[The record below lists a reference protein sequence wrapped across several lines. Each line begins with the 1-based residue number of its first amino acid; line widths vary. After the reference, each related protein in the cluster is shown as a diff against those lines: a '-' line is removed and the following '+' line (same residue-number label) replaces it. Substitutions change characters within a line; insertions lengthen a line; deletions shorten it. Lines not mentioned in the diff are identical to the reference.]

1 MIAPRRAVAAL
12 GTVALVAAVGLG
24 SLPVTIHPS
33 AVLPN
38 VLRAALPSA
47 FQKAELSCGSVARPH
62 RPELGGGVLQS
73 LAATLRVECT
83 KAVRDRM
90 WSTFWVALGGVT
102 MMVISGVGFSGM
114 ARRRRRQ
121 PGGPTTLP
129 PPTAGTIARMGIG
142 AVLLLTSLTSMNAC
156 SESQRTAA
164 AFCSTMKS
172 EQSRIL
178 AQFNS
183 SKDAAAGQNDA
194 FANALMGVGAT
205 VQALGEL
212 RTYFHKLSAVAPK
225 EIEEQTK
232 LVADWYDD
240 QVKSSKGAIS
250 NPLGTLASSALDGI
264 MISGPMNT
272 VNKFALQNC
281 GQSV

>member
-1 MIAPRRAVAAL
+1 MIAARRAVAAT
-12 GTVALVAAVGLG
+12 GTVAIVAAVGLG

-47 FQKAELSCGSVARPH
+47 FQKAQLSCGSVARPH

-90 WSTFWVALGGVT
+90 WTTFWVALGGVA
-102 MMVISGVGFSGM
+102 MMVIAGVGFSGM

-129 PPTAGTIARMGIG
+129 PPTAGTMSRMGIG
-142 AVLLLTSLTSMNAC
+142 AVVLLTSLTAC
-156 SESQRTAA
+156 SGSQRTTA

-225 EIEEQTK
+225 EIEEETK

-240 QVKSSKGAIS
+240 QVKSAKGAIS
-250 NPLGTLASSALDGI
+250 NPLGSLASSALDGI